1 MTTGTR
7 SLSGMTNPPERSTDG
22 LGLLADATSV
32 LSESW
37 KPSELGASIAPLV
50 AAVAGTEHAF
60 VAVTDPESGL
70 LVLRAGLG
78 VFSSLVGSVWSEVAE
93 PSGAGRFPGQQ
104 AVLTG
109 RTTLARSHPELC
121 ELGVRCLI
129 EAPLGNTS
137 LGGIIGAGLLRAGAR
152 FGRRQLESFTLLG
165 LIGALKLEGGQLSEF
180 AQRELRERQRTE
192 EELRELIA
200 WLQRSEDELR
210 RSRAETISRL
220 AHAAEFRSLETGV
233 HLERMSRYCAT
244 LATRLGFSEERIEV
258 LRAASTLHDIGKIA
272 IPDQVLQKPGPLT
285 ESERRVMTRH
295 AEIGNELL
303 TGSAS
308 EVLEMAAVIALTHHE
323 RFDGSGYPRGL
334 AGEEI
339 PIEGRIAAVSDVFD
353 ALISDRVYRAA
364 MPLPEAL
371 AIMREGRGSQFDPQ
385 ILDLFLESIDEL
397 QSQPASPTLL
407 DDTPARDASA
417 FGWDEHAP
425 WGTDVPARNRAAV
438 REGGRPGNP
447 TVTEMHDH
455 GMISPARLREVCE
468 EAVSVLEK
476 TGDGKEAIDLAIAHI
491 AHGWEGKLIASV
503 YLVEHD
509 RLWVISQR
517 GYAEV
522 VHDGF
527 PLDQGVMARAVRSG
541 ETQFVADVTDDPDF
555 VAATG
560 GLVSEVAVPFPADAP
575 VGVFNIET
583 VDIRLPA
590 EVASLFDPF
599 VAALSARL
607 ETMRTGLRLD
617 VASLARLCVHASSL
631 RGSQAIAEFAT
642 RTYGRLLHLES
653 AQLVL
658 RSNNGPGQM
667 ASHWRR
673 PDSQLAALSPAA
685 LELLLQTEGHGAAV
699 TAFGVAPAATLG
711 LDSDTDRRAPWVV
724 WFPLRLAGRELGTLV
739 GRAVARDIDRER
751 IEAVSLI
758 AQHTAALIDI
768 AQRLRRG
775 ERAATT
781 DALTGLLNRRGFEER
796 LAQELARAE
805 RHNETLALLSIDC
818 DGLKRINDLDGHSV
832 GDQALQQMAATIRA
846 HRRVSD
852 PAARLG
858 GDEFVIILAGTTAPE
873 ATAIAERI
881 RADVTT
887 EPLGNG
893 HRLTA
898 SIGLATF
905 PHDATT
911 SDALLL
917 AADAALYQAKRGGGD
932 RLVSV
937 S

>member
-1 MTTGTR
+1 MTTGN
-7 SLSGMTNPPERSTDG
+7 SDGGGLIKSPERSAG
-22 LGLLADATSV
+22 LGLLAKATSV
-32 LSESW
+32 LCESW
-37 KPSELGASIAPLV
+37 EPSEFGSLIVPLV

-60 VAVTDPESGL
+60 VCVTDPESGQ
-70 LVLRAGLG
+70 LVVDAGLG
-78 VFSSLVGSVWSEVAE
+78 VFASLVGSVWPEGAE
-93 PSGAGRFPGQQ
+93 PSGIDRFPDQK
-104 AVLTG
+104 AVVTG
-109 RTTLARSHPELC
+109 RTALTRERPKLFG
-121 ELGVRCLI
+121 LGVRALI
-129 EAPLGNTS
+129 EAPLGS
-137 LGGIIGAGLLRAGAR
+137 AGLGGVIGAGLLKAGAR
-152 FGRRQLESFTLLG
+152 FGRREVESLTLLG
-165 LIGALKLEGGQLSEF
+165 LIGALKLESGQLSEF

-192 EELRELIA
+192 EELRELIG

-244 LATRLGFSEERIEV
+244 LAARLGFSEERIEV

-272 IPDQVLQKPGPLT
+272 IPDQVLQKPGPL
-285 ESERRVMTRH
+285 SEAERSVMTRH

-308 EVLEMAAVIALTHHE
+308 EVLEMAALVALTHHE
-323 RFDGSGYPRGL
+323 RFDGSGYPHGL

-339 PIEGRIAAVSDVFD
+339 PIEGRIAAVADVFD
-353 ALISDRVYRAA
+353 ALISDRVYRPA

-371 AIMREGRGSQFDPQ
+371 AIMREGRGSHFDPQ

-397 QSQPASPTLL
+397 QSPPDGPVILE
-407 DDTPARDASA
+407 DAVDPDLST
-417 FGWDEHAP
+417 FGWDER
-425 WGTDVPARNRAAV
+425 TDVPARSRAAGRESV
-438 REGGRPGNP
+438 RPGGRTAAGID
-447 TVTEMHDH
+447 DH
-455 GMISPARLREVCE
+455 GVISPGRLREVCE
-468 EAVSVLEK
+468 EAVGVLEQ

-503 YLVEHD
+503 YLVEHE

-541 ETQFVADVTDDPDF
+541 ETQFVAEVADDPDF

-560 GLVSEVAVPFPADAP
+560 GIVSEVAVPFPADAP
-575 VGVFNIET
+575 VGVFNLET
-583 VDIRLPA
+583 VDFKLPA

-599 VAALSARL
+599 VTALSARL

-617 VASLARLCVHASSL
+617 IASLARLCVHASSL

-642 RTYGRLLHLES
+642 RTFGRLLNLES

-658 RSNNGPGQM
+658 RSNNGPDQI

-685 LELLLQTEGHGAAV
+685 LELLLQTESHDSAV

-711 LDSDTDRRAPWVV
+711 RDSETDSRAPWVV

-739 GRAVARDIDRER
+739 GRAAEREIDRELT
-751 IEAVSLI
+751 EAVSLI
-758 AQHTAALIDI
+758 AQHAAALIDI
-768 AQRLRRG
+768 AQRLRRE

-796 LAQELARAE
+796 LTQELARAE
-805 RHNETLALLSIDC
+805 RHNETLSLLSIDC

-832 GDQALQQMAATIRA
+832 GDQALQQMAATMRA

-858 GDEFVIILAGTTAPE
+858 GDEFVIILAGTNATE

-881 RADVTT
+881 RSDVTK
-887 EPLGNG
+887 ELLGNG

-917 AADAALYQAKRGGGD
+917 AADAALYQAKRNGGD

>member
-1 MTTGTR
+1 MTD
-7 SLSGMTNPPERSTDG
+7 PPERCADG
-22 LGLLADATSV
+22 LGLLAGATSV
-32 LSESW
+32 LGESC
-37 KPSELGASIAPLV
+37 KPSELGSLIVPLV
-50 AAVAGTEHAF
+50 AAVGGTEHAF
-60 VAVTDPESGL
+60 VCLTDPESGL
-70 LVLRAGLG
+70 LVVRAGLG
-78 VFSSLVGSVWSEVAE
+78 VFSSLVGAVFSDGAE
-93 PSGAGRFPGQQ
+93 PSGGGRFPAQKAQ
-104 AVLTG
+104 ITG
-109 RTTLARSHPELC
+109 RAKLARERPELFG
-121 ELGVRCLI
+121 LGVSCLI
-129 EAPLGNTS
+129 EAPLGGAG
-137 LGGIIGAGLLRAGAR
+137 LGGVIGAGSLKPRAT
-152 FGRRQLESFTLLG
+152 FGRRQVESLTLLG
-165 LIGALKLEGGQLSEF
+165 LIGALKLEGGQLGEF

-192 EELRELIA
+192 EELRELIG

-244 LATRLGFSEERIEV
+244 LAARLGFSEERIEV
-258 LRAASTLHDIGKIA
+258 LRTASTLHDIGKIA
-272 IPDQVLQKPGPLT
+272 IPDEVLQKPGPLT
-285 ESERRVMTRH
+285 ETERSVMTRH
-295 AEIGNELL
+295 AQIGNELL

-308 EVLEMAAVIALTHHE
+308 EVLEMAALVALTHHE

-339 PIEGRIAAVSDVFD
+339 PIEGRIAAVADVFD
-353 ALISDRVYRAA
+353 ALISDRVYRPA

-371 AIMREGRGSQFDPQ
+371 AIMREGRGSHFDPQ

-397 QSQPASPTLL
+397 QPSPDSPAIVKDRL
-407 DDTPARDASA
+407 DPEASS
-417 FGWDEHAP
+417 FGWNESADAP
-425 WGTDVPARNRAAV
+425 RSRAAE
-438 REGGRPGNP
+438 RESVRPGGPIAAEIDNDG
-447 TVTEMHDH
+447 V
-455 GMISPARLREVCE
+455 ISPARLREVCE
-468 EAVSVLEK
+468 EAVGVLEK

-491 AHGWEGKLIASV
+491 AHGWEGRLIASV

-541 ETQFVADVTDDPDF
+541 ETQFVADVSNDPDF

-575 VGVFNIET
+575 VGVFNLET
-583 VDIRLPA
+583 VDLKLPV

-617 VASLARLCVHASSL
+617 IASLARLCVHASSL
-631 RGSQAIAEFAT
+631 RGTQAIAEFAT
-642 RTYGRLLHLES
+642 RTFGRLLNLES

-658 RSNNGPGQM
+658 ASNTGLGQI

-685 LELLLQTEGHGAAV
+685 LELLLHTESHDAGV

-711 LDSDTDRRAPWVV
+711 RDSDADSRAPWVV

-739 GRAVARDIDRER
+739 GRAAGRDIDRELT
-751 IEAVSLI
+751 EAVSLI
-758 AQHTAALIDI
+758 AQHAAALIDI
-768 AQRLRRG
+768 AQRLRRE

-796 LAQELARAE
+796 LTQELARAE
-805 RHNETLALLSIDC
+805 RHNETLTLLSIDC
-818 DGLKRINDLDGHSV
+818 DGLKRINDQDGHSV

-846 HRRVSD
+846 HRRISD

-858 GDEFVIILAGTTAPE
+858 GDEFVIILAGTTAAE

-881 RADVTT
+881 RTDVTT
-887 EPLGNG
+887 KLLGNG

-898 SIGLATF
+898 SIGLATY

-917 AADAALYQAKRGGGD
+917 AADAALYQAKRNGGD

>member
-1 MTTGTR
+1 
-7 SLSGMTNPPERSTDG
+7 
-22 LGLLADATSV
+22 
-32 LSESW
+32 
-37 KPSELGASIAPLV
+37 
-50 AAVAGTEHAF
+50 VAGTEHAF
-60 VAVTDPESGL
+60 VCVADPASGL
-70 LVLRAGLG
+70 LVVRAGLG
-78 VFSSLVGSVWSEVAE
+78 VFSSLVGAVWCEGAE
-93 PSGAGRFPGQQ
+93 SSRGRRFPNQS
-104 AVLTG
+104 AEVTG
-109 RTTLARSHPELC
+109 RTTLARRRPELFG
-121 ELGVRCLI
+121 LGVRSLL
-129 EAPLGNTS
+129 EAPLGS
-137 LGGIIGAGLLRAGAR
+137 AGLGGVIGAGLLNAGAR
-152 FGRRQLESFTLLG
+152 FGRRQVESFTLLG
-165 LIGALKLEGGQLSEF
+165 LIGALKLESGQLSEF
-180 AQRELRERQRTE
+180 AQRELRERQQTE
-192 EELRELIA
+192 EELRELIG

-210 RSRAETISRL
+210 RSRAETIARL

-244 LATRLGFSEERIEV
+244 LAARLGFSEERIEV

-272 IPDQVLQKPGPLT
+272 IPDEVLQKPGPLT
-285 ESERRVMTRH
+285 ETERSVMTRH
-295 AEIGNELL
+295 AEIGSELL
-303 TGSAS
+303 AGSGSAS
-308 EVLEMAAVIALTHHE
+308 EVLEMAALVALTHHE

-339 PIEGRIAAVSDVFD
+339 PIEGRIAAVADVFD
-353 ALISDRVYRAA
+353 ALISDRVYRPA
-364 MPLPEAL
+364 MPLSEAL
-371 AIMREGRGSQFDPQ
+371 AIMREGRGSHFDPQ

-397 QSQPASPTLL
+397 QSPPTSPTILKDPL
-407 DDTPARDASA
+407 DPDASTI
-417 FGWDEHAP
+417 GWGEHIASS
-425 WGTDVPARNRAAV
+425 TDLPVRNRAAA
-438 REGGRPGNP
+438 RESARPGGP
-447 TVTEMHDH
+447 TAAQIDYRGV
-455 GMISPARLREVCE
+455 INPARLRDACN
-468 EAVSVLEK
+468 EAVSALEK

-541 ETQFVADVTDDPDF
+541 ETQFIADVTNDPDF

-560 GLVSEVAVPFPADAP
+560 GLVSEVAVPFPADVP
-575 VGVFNIET
+575 VGVFNLET
-583 VDIRLPA
+583 VDIKLPA

-607 ETMRTGLRLD
+607 ETMRAGLRLD
-617 VASLARLCVHASSL
+617 IASLARVCVHASSL

-642 RTYGRLLHLES
+642 RTFGRLLNLES

-658 RSNNGPGQM
+658 SNNNGSGQI

-673 PDSQLAALSPAA
+673 PDSQLAALSPTA
-685 LELLLQTEGHGAAV
+685 LELLIQTESHDATV
-699 TAFGVAPAATLG
+699 TAYGVAPAATLG
-711 LDSDTDRRAPWVV
+711 RDSDTDSRAPWVV
-724 WFPLRLAGRELGTLV
+724 WFPLRVGGHELGTLV
-739 GRAVARDIDRER
+739 GRAATRDIDRELT
-751 IEAVSLI
+751 EAVSLI
-758 AQHTAALIDI
+758 AQHTAALLDI
-768 AQRLRRG
+768 AQRLRRE

-805 RHNETLALLSIDC
+805 RHTETLSLLSIDC

-858 GDEFVIILAGTTAPE
+858 GDEFVIILAGTTATE

-881 RADVTT
+881 RSDVTT
-887 EPLGNG
+887 EVLGNG

-911 SDALLL
+911 PDALVL
-917 AADAALYQAKRGGGD
+917 AADSALYQAKRNGGD

-937 S
+937 T